1 MRRAQ
6 LRDASVWRNRFAVR
20 IVAAFCVVT
29 AAAAYGGETN
39 ALDAYL
45 FPNDDALTSSTA
57 LPTAPQL
64 YWLADPELR
73 ITQDRDESKLH
84 VQTYRLRLHPTSS
97 TQRATTTALFNAENA
112 LNELQSKKSQSA
124 ALANRY
130 HRLIDLAEQ
139 EARFALA
146 QQQLALDRRVLGA
159 ERAQAAGSRYS
170 AARLENAVT
179 RVAQRGRELQRDLD
193 RINALRA
200 ATIGPQLAVA
210 GDTDQPQVSRR
221 LVQPP
226 VIDAEVERI
235 AALATSSTFANAL
248 AQLELQRATH
258 EEKLARSEN
267 SFGLS
272 LFELSHQSQRVDSY
286 AVTVGFR
293 LPFARNA
300 YDSQRRAREVV
311 VAQQHVQLT
320 QQTSAAQISD
330 AVRELRWKLKAHAA
344 DNAALQALVQRIASI
359 KSTNAASDASTFAS
373 LRQYQLD
380 LCASAVDMHIRALH
394 EFVALLDVAALLQ
407 QPNKNWIRETAAD

>member
-1 MRRAQ
+1 M
-6 LRDASVWRNRFAVR
+6 
-20 IVAAFCVVT
+20 
-29 AAAAYGGETN
+29 
-39 ALDAYL
+39 
-45 FPNDDALTSSTA
+45 
-57 LPTAPQL
+57 
-64 YWLADPELR
+64 
-73 ITQDRDESKLH
+73 
-84 VQTYRLRLHPTSS
+84 
-97 TQRATTTALFNAENA
+97 
-112 LNELQSKKSQSA
+112 
-124 ALANRY
+124 
-130 HRLIDLAEQ
+130 
-139 EARFALA
+139 
-146 QQQLALDRRVLGA
+146 
-159 ERAQAAGSRYS
+159 
-170 AARLENAVT
+170 
-179 RVAQRGRELQRDLD
+179 RELQRDLD

-320 QQTSAAQISD
+320 QQTSAAQIDD
-330 AVRELRWKLKAHAA
+330 AVRELRWKLKAYAA

-359 KSTNAASDASTFAS
+359 KSSNAASDASTFAS

-407 QPNKNWIRETAAD
+407 QPNKNWIRETAVD